1 MYSACPP
8 APLPRVEFTAERS
21 WQVTGAIDA
30 AALLDIV

>member
-1 MYSACPP
+1 MCSACPP
-8 APLPRVEFTAERS
+8 APLLRMEFTAERS